1 MWRAAFAI
9 FLMVLGKGA
18 LRKKVQN
25 NEYSSPRLYN
35 EYGLFIWGLR
45 TSLITNIF
53 FNRQWRR
60 HHSAVVIDNNIILIG
75 DLNQTGIGAAT
86 GEFVR
91 SGTKPG
97 TWSGEQF
104 DLKNNGLWTCA
115 VSYQGGFVT
124 IGSVVHRKVDRSR
137 HLTIPCRNS
146 SLCQVQLWR
155 QIPQPSTWPST
166 NKSSHLSPARHSH
179 LQMEKR
185 FFGSFLFIGASRADY
200 NITLS
205 GPSWLHSLCFWQ
217 WFHKTGLD
225 GCRRFGRS
233 WWSIKHRGVS
243 AVNKTVD
250 KIGWS
255 PSKARQ
261 GKFKIYLLGIA
272 PPIWLMPKIEGVF
285 FKNSSLLSGIHL
297 KNK

>member
-9 FLMVLGKGA
+9 FVMVLGKWA

-25 NEYSSPRLYN
+25 NEYSSLRLYN

-104 DLKNNGLWTCA
+104 DLKNTGLWTCA

-124 IGSVVHRKVDRSR
+124 LGSATHSKVDRSR
-137 HLTIPCRNS
+137 HLTIPCHNT

-155 QIPQPSTWPST
+155 QVPQLSTWSST
-166 NKSSHLSPARHSH
+166 IKSSQRLHDIHIFRW
-179 LQMEKR
+179 R
-185 FFGSFLFIGASRADY
+185 RGS
-200 NITLS
+200 
-205 GPSWLHSLCFWQ
+205 
-217 WFHKTGLD
+217 
-225 GCRRFGRS
+225 
-233 WWSIKHRGVS
+233 
-243 AVNKTVD
+243 
-250 KIGWS
+250 
-255 PSKARQ
+255 
-261 GKFKIYLLGIA
+261 
-272 PPIWLMPKIEGVF
+272 
-285 FKNSSLLSGIHL
+285 
-297 KNK
+297 